1 MCLLEVPLQRVQ
13 EHHSTLYL
21 SDPKCRIGN
30 GADTIYMKKTN
41 LLLAFALVVG
51 MTTTMTAAP
60 LTSSPVTKIYPG
72 ACPSI
77 AMTVDEEDVAVMQPA
92 VTSVS
97 GKDVEVTIF
106 GEKFAVEKQFTI
118 PNVVVNWE
126 YRDDYSKGVT
136 VPWGLW
142 IESADMQSVVVSKNF
157 FVKNNK
163 WCVTFLHRSE
173 VTGEI
178 EFLVIDED
186 GNNLGTL
193 PESESDPCIFLDTF
207 IYGTP
212 FLLLLADDE
221 TGGNNYYDYFQLYTF
236 TGNSG
241 VENKKV
247 ASISAAYPNPLAAG
261 QTLNVTFENEADDA
275 TYFTVLDMRGRQ
287 VYRRKIKSGETS
299 CQISGARFGH
309 GQFIYT
315 IVYGNGESVSG
326 KLLSE

>member
-1 MCLLEVPLQRVQ
+1 
-13 EHHSTLYL
+13 
-21 SDPKCRIGN
+21 
-30 GADTIYMKKTN
+30 MKKTN

-72 ACPSI
+72 GCPSI
-77 AMTVDEEDVAVMQPA
+77 AMTVDEDDVAVMQPA

-126 YRDDYSKGVT
+126 SRYDYSKGAT
-136 VPWGLW
+136 IPYGLW
-142 IESADMQSVVVSKNF
+142 IESADLQSVVVTKNF

-163 WCVTFLHRSE
+163 WCVTFLHREESTRDTE
-173 VTGEI
+173 YI
-178 EFLVIDED
+178 VIDED
-186 GNNLGTL
+186 GNNLGIL
-193 PESESDPCIFLDTF
+193 PKSEAVPCIFLDSF
-207 IYGTP
+207 YCGTP
-212 FLLLLADDE
+212 FILLGDE
-221 TGGNNYYDYFQLYTF
+221 EPESTFQLYTF

-247 ASISAAYPNPLAAG
+247 ASFSAAYPNPLPAG

-275 TYFTVLDMRGRQ
+275 TYFTVLDMWGRQ
-287 VYRRKIKSGETS
+287 VYRRKIKPGETS